1 MMRRRRSV
9 VAALLVCAAWSTAA
23 HAQTI
28 GAGVK
33 GGVAISGIPNSGQVL
48 DVIVGRTSAE
58 STSRVGLGVGG
69 HARFPI
75 TDRIAFQPELLF
87 VMKGVK
93 LDEVDGTSASLR
105 INYFEFPLLAHI
117 TFPVSGY
124 EAVPFLVAGP
134 SFGVRAGSRITSD
147 APGGIDQ
154 DLSETLK
161 TLDMGLAVGGGFERG
176 KYSLEVRFTAGLT
189 DIAQNAVPH
198 TDSLRN
204 RAFLVMAG
212 LKLH

>member
-1 MMRRRRSV
+1 MAV
-9 VAALLVCAAWSTAA
+9 LVACAAGTSTAYA
-23 HAQTI
+23 QQTI

-33 GGVAISGIPNSGQVL
+33 GGVAITGVPNSGEVL
-48 DVIVGRTSAE
+48 DVIVGRTSQE
-58 STSRVGLGVGG
+58 STSRVGLAVGG

-75 TDRIAFQPELLF
+75 TDRIGFQPELLF

-105 INYFEFPLLAHI
+105 VNYFEFPLLAHI
-117 TFPVSGY
+117 TFPISGY
-124 EAVPFLVAGP
+124 EAVPFLIAGP

-154 DLSETLK
+154 DLADTLK
-161 TLDMGLAVGGGFERG
+161 SLDLGLVVGGGFERG
-176 KYSLEVRFTAGLT
+176 RYSLEARFTAGLT
-189 DIAQNAVPH
+189 DIANTAVPH
-198 TDSLRN
+198 PDSLRN

-212 LKLH
+212 LKLR